1 MIKAHQG
8 WIKVSFDLVVSVV
21 IPVIILT
28 RLSGEQQLG
37 PAWGLVVALIFPAGL
52 GLYDFGFNKNYNLFS
67 ILGFISVLLTGGIGL
82 LKLNPVWIAAK
93 EASIPLVIGLVILGS
108 LKTPWP
114 VVKTRIGKILNTAQ
128 VHRALTKRGVL
139 RLYEARLVRA
149 TYLFAGSFFLSAA
162 LNYILAKIIVVSQPG
177 TVSFNEEL
185 GRLTALSYPV
195 IALPSFIIF
204 VVAIWYVV
212 VSLQQLTYL
221 ELDQLVKSS

>member
-1 MIKAHQG
+1 MTKAGQG
-8 WIKVSFDLVVSVV
+8 WVKLSLDLGIGIA

-28 RLSGEQQLG
+28 RFSGEQYFG
-37 PAWGLVVALIFPAGL
+37 PGWGLAIALAFPAGL
-52 GLYDFGFNKNYNLFS
+52 GLYDLVFNKKYNLFS
-67 ILGFISVLLTGGIGL
+67 ILGFISVLLTGSIGL
-82 LKLNPVWIAAK
+82 LKLNPAWLAVK
-93 EASIPLVIGLVILGS
+93 EASVPLVIGLVILGS

-114 VVKTRIGKILNTAQ
+114 MVKTLIDKILNTDQ
-128 VHRALTKRGVL
+128 VHRVLAKRGVVH
-139 RLYEARLVRA
+139 LYEARLVRA

-162 LNYILAKIIVVSQPG
+162 LNYILAKIIVVSQPC

-212 VSLQQLTYL
+212 VGLQRLTDL